1 MAETVDLS
9 AMLLR
14 DETGRGLTGYLARPK
29 GKGPWPGVVV
39 LFEGAGPDA
48 VNRRHADR
56 MAEAGFLAL
65 MPDLYHGRGPNRCM
79 VSVMRSVS
87 TGRGRPY
94 ADIEA
99 ARQWLSASGECTG
112 RIGVIGFCMGGGFA
126 LVLAGQGTY
135 DVAAANYAQLPGDP
149 DAALRGACAI
159 VASYGGRDK
168 VFRGGAAKLEAALSR
183 AGVEH
188 DVKLYP
194 DAGHS
199 FLNEAD
205 NAPPLLRPVL
215 RTVLGIGPEPV
226 AAADAWQ
233 RIDTFFARHL
243 ATDPTPDTATE
254 ARVEVRPEVP
264 VEAPAA
270 TAAEPSA
277 EAPAKSPGPAP
288 GATPTD

>member
-9 AMLLR
+9 PSLLR
-14 DETGRGLTGYLARPK
+14 DETAPGLSGYLARPR

-56 MAEAGFLAL
+56 MAEAGYLAL

-79 VSVMRSVS
+79 VSTLRAVS

-99 ARQWLSASGECTG
+99 ARQWLLAAPERTG

-135 DVAAANYAQLPGDP
+135 AVAAANYGQVPGDP
-149 DAALRGACAI
+149 DRAMRGACPV
-159 VASYGGRDK
+159 VASYGGKDK
-168 VFRGGAAKLEAALSR
+168 VFRGGAAKPADVLTR

-194 DAGHS
+194 NAGHS
-199 FLNEAD
+199 FLNETD
-205 NAPPLLRPVL
+205 NAPAVLAPVL
-215 RTVLGIGPEPV
+215 RAVLGVGPDPV

-233 RIDTFFARHL
+233 RIETFFARHL
-243 ATDPTPDTATE
+243 AT
-254 ARVEVRPEVP
+254 
-264 VEAPAA
+264 EAP
-270 TAAEPSA
+270 
-277 EAPAKSPGPAP
+277 
-288 GATPTD
+288 TD